1 MSEIQTEAAALAV
14 VRRNGYALY
23 YVPGKLLTEEVCLA
37 AGRFI
42 YRLAYHKLHAA

>member
-23 YVPGKLLTEEVCLA
+23 YVPEALKSAVQEALA
-37 AGRFI
+37 AEEGV
-42 YRLAYHKLHAA
+42 